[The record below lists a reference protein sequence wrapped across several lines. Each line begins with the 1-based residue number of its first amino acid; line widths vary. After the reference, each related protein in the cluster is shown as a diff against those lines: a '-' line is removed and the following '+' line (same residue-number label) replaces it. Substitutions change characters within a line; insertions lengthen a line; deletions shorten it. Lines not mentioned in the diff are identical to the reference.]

1 MAGNFGAVSSTSN
14 EPTDLVLERV
24 VPITA
29 EQLWRGWTDPEVL
42 VRWFTP
48 KPWVTTEAEIDPVP
62 GGIFRTVMCGPDG
75 ERNEGAGCVLE
86 AVENRRFVWT
96 SAMSPGFRPVAP
108 STDGFLFT
116 AILEFT
122 PTPGGALYRA
132 TARHATPSDAAAHAA
147 MGFESGWGAAL
158 DQLVELF
165 A

>member
-1 MAGNFGAVSSTSN
+1 MSESQESLV
-14 EPTDLVLERV
+14 DLVLQRA
-24 VPITA
+24 VPITT
-29 EQLWRGWTDPEVL
+29 EQLWRGWTDPDVL

-86 AVENRRFVWT
+86 AVVNRRFVWT

-108 STDGFLFT
+108 SNDGYLFT

-122 PTPGGALYRA
+122 PTSSGAFYRA
-132 TARHATPSDAAAHAA
+132 TARHATPSDAASHAE
-147 MGFESGWGAAL
+147 MGFELGWGAAL

-165 A
+165 V